1 MRYLESPIQA
11 SYALSEN
18 MEGEVGTTFGFSLC
32 AMPLLRSTPPGC
44 SMD

>member
-18 MEGEVGTTFGFSLC
+18 MEGGVGTTFGFS
-32 AMPLLRSTPPGC
+32 
-44 SMD
+44 